1 MGPAGQDATD
11 QRSLFA
17 RVLLAVVAGAALVHF
32 APSPALAHGPC
43 GCLNPVLTSAGDQVR
58 ITGGPG
64 RGQAGGTGWPA
75 YRVVFN
81 ADPDD
86 FGTMPSYLSSAYR
99 VDAPTT
105 TVLSRPRR
113 QPTRK
118 GRFRVPS
125 GTPPGLYMVQIFDGS
140 EGGSHSTFDYL
151 HVVDR
156 DEPEQGGVVGQD
168 SAAVGQEPASPPA
181 AQGGAPATAATRREG
196 GEPWPLLGAVALAS
210 LGVGIAVGVRRGR
223 RGS

>member
-1 MGPAGQDATD
+1 MGPAVRHATD
-11 QRSLFA
+11 QPRLFA
-17 RVLLAVVAGAALVHF
+17 RLLLAVVAGAALMHF
-32 APSPALAHGPC
+32 TPSPALAHGPC
-43 GCLNPVLTSAGDQVR
+43 GCLSPVLASTGDQIR

-64 RGQAGGTGWPA
+64 RGQAGDTGWPA

-99 VDAPTT
+99 ADAPTT

-113 QPTRK
+113 QPTRE

-125 GTPPGLYMVQIFDGS
+125 GTPPGLYLVQIFDSS
-140 EGGSHSTFDYL
+140 EGGSHSTFDYV

-156 DEPEQGGVVGQD
+156 DEPEQGGVVGQH

-181 AQGGAPATAATRREG
+181 AQQGRPATTSTPREG
-196 GEPWPLLGAVALAS
+196 GEPWPLLGAAVLAS

-223 RGS
+223 RAS